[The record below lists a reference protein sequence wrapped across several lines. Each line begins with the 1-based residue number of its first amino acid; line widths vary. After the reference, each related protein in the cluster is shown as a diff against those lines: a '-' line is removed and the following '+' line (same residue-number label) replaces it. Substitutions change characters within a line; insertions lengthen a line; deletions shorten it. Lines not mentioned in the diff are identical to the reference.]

1 VTQTTN
7 APEQGGIHHWIPSP
21 TSPTET
27 NAPAGQGLREDPNG
41 RIHDLKVCPNVGHV
55 TATGQHHHDIDSHG
69 TPRSHVPASGRR
81 PTAVRPANP
90 AHRCAPPSCGS
101 RCPAAWRRAAW
112 HEQRSAIT
120 DLDFLPADRAVT
132 GVAMGW
138 AGSSAW
144 WSRPCPSLLLLRG
157 SLAGHRSQS
166 RCPSST
172 PTRMCSRRRS
182 QHSGRHPP
190 RHVLKPL
197 RVGS

>member
-1 VTQTTN
+1 MGDTDDKR
-7 APEQGGIHHWIPSP
+7 PEQGGIHHWIPSP

-132 GVAMGW
+132 GVAMGVGRVERVVVP
-138 AGSSAW
+138 AVPVFTAIKRIT
-144 WSRPCPSLLLLRG
+144 SRAPIPVSVPVIDTHAHVQPPAEPAQRTAPATACP
-157 SLAGHRSQS
+157 
-166 RCPSST
+166 
-172 PTRMCSRRRS
+172 
-182 QHSGRHPP
+182 
-190 RHVLKPL
+190 
-197 RVGS
+197 